1 MSSTAPPAFTPVA
14 DVPVADTP
22 IAYPWGDHLPAT
34 GELTALRPGLQWLR
48 MPLPFAL
55 NHINLWVLDA
65 PMAGQPGW
73 MVVDAGIASEPI
85 RQAWQALWQGPL
97 SGAPLR
103 RMLVTHM
110 HPDHVGNADWL
121 IEHFSAPDHP
131 ARLWMSA
138 TDHLAALQAC
148 EATSSQGGERAAAF
162 FASHGLSR
170 AEDLAKIRERSGY
183 YRALVP
189 SVPRVHHRLIDGLQ
203 IDIGDRRW
211 RCIAG
216 YGHSPEHIALH
227 NERDGLLISGDML
240 LPSISTNVS
249 VYEMEPEGDPLG
261 LFLASIARMLD
272 LPADTLALPSHGR
285 PFTGI
290 HARIRQLQ
298 QHHDER
304 LGEVIQACR
313 QAPSS
318 AADMLPVLFKR
329 PLDLHQTTFA
339 MGEAIAHLN
348 HLWQRGELTRERDQ
362 AGVWRFT
369 RG

>member
-1 MSSTAPPAFTPVA
+1 MSSTPTS
-14 DVPVADTP
+14 VPP
-22 IAYPWGDHLPAT
+22 IAYPWGDALPPT
-34 GELTALRPGLQWLR
+34 GELMALRPGLQWLR

-55 NHINLWVLDA
+55 NHINLWVLDD
-65 PMAGQPGW
+65 PQAGQPGW
-73 MVVDAGIASEPI
+73 LVVDAGIASEPI

-97 SGAPLR
+97 AGTPLR

-121 IEHFSAPDHP
+121 IEQFSAPGNP

-148 EATSSQGGERAAAF
+148 EATSSQGGERAATF

-170 AEDLAKIRERSGY
+170 TEDLAKIRERSGY

-189 SVPRVHHRLIDGLQ
+189 SVPRAHHRLIDGMHV
-203 IDIGDRRW
+203 DIGERRW

-261 LFLASIARMLD
+261 LFLDSIARMLA

-304 LGEVIQACR
+304 LAEVMDACR

-318 AADMLPVLFKR
+318 AADMLPVPLKR
-329 PLDLHQTTFA
+329 PLGVNTTTLA
-339 MGEAIAHLN
+339 LGEAIAHRN
-348 HLWQRGELTRERDQ
+348 HLWHRGDLTREQDQ

>member
-1 MSSTAPPAFTPVA
+1 MGRMSSSATPLLTDA
-14 DVPVADTP
+14 P
-22 IAYPWGDHLPAT
+22 IAYPWGDTLPAV
-34 GELTALRPGLQWLR
+34 GEVMTLRPGLQWLR

-55 NHINLWVLDA
+55 NHINLWALQDQQ
-65 PMAGQPGW
+65 AGRAGW
-73 MVVDAGIASEPI
+73 TLVDAGIASEPT

-97 SGAPLR
+97 SGSPLL

-121 IEHFSAPDHP
+121 IEHFSAPGQP
-131 ARLWMSA
+131 AGLWMSA
-138 TDHLAALQAC
+138 TDHLAALLAC

-162 FASHGLSR
+162 FASHGLR
-170 AEDLAKIRERSGY
+170 RDEDLAKIRERSGY

-189 SVPRVHHRLIDGLQ
+189 SVPRVHQRLIDGLSLE
-203 IDIGDRRW
+203 IGGRTW
-211 RCIAG
+211 RCLAG

-261 LFLASIARMLD
+261 LFLASIEKMLA

-290 HARIRQLQ
+290 HARIRQLR
-298 QHHDER
+298 QHHADR
-304 LGEVIQACR
+304 LAEVMQACR
-313 QAPSS
+313 LAPSS
-318 AADMLPVLFKR
+318 AADMLAVLFKR

-348 HLWQRGELTRERDQ
+348 HLWLRSELHRTRD
-362 AGVWRFT
+362 ALGVWRFEA
-369 RG
+369 R